1 MKKLFIS
8 FVAAVFIFGGA
19 AISGFYPVALVDGA
33 PIFFKTWQKAE
44 KAAIRFIAVQGSAR
58 GVGPVDFYAA
68 ENADLL
74 LGAKRDTLTFLI
86 EDKILQQEGETAVE
100 DFEAASAK
108 KVAEVFQESVSIQ
121 QGAEL
126 LYGLSSDDFN
136 ELVLLP
142 QARRDV
148 LSEAFAAQGRDFEQW
163 FREVRKKK
171 NVRLLFVPFVW
182 NGEVVQ

>member
-1 MKKLFIS
+1 MKKLILS
-8 FVAAVFIFGGA
+8 FVASVFIFGGA
-19 AISGFYPVALVDGA
+19 AIYGFYPVALVDGT
-33 PIFFKTWQKAE
+33 PIFFRTWQKAE
-44 KAAIRFIAVQGSAR
+44 RAAIQFLNVQGRAR

-74 LGAKRDTLTFLI
+74 LGVKRDTLTFLI
-86 EDKILQQEGETAVE
+86 EDKILQQEGDTVAGDFDAV
-100 DFEAASAK
+100 SSR
-108 KVAEVFQESVSIQ
+108 KVAEALAQSGSFE

-126 LYGLSSDDFN
+126 LYGLSREDLN

-148 LSEAFAAQGRDFEQW
+148 LSEAFGAQGRDFEQW
-163 FREVRKKK
+163 FREVRKNK